1 MSQLSRAAVAPLLAF
16 LIISCASVSGP
27 SGEPRFNPRAIDSR
41 SSLLPAALQVATTV
55 REFDRRMVFYDRV
68 ISLLVDRG
76 DIDGAAAVLGYVSV
90 LLETREETRDGTKP
104 QDYLVPARG
113 YLLVD
118 QPEESIEALR
128 RVFDRLRELPDAERR
143 GSVLLDAAD
152 IAFAGGEETYSVLQE
167 LVSAVLVTEDLSLRI
182 RLLARIAE
190 GYASRGAGPA
200 GATLAQQAIPA
211 AESIDNPW
219 LRGIAFSDVAY
230 IFAVAGDTRNREQY
244 FNRVLREME
253 LGRPAVSP
261 EGAVEGLRA
270 LENLLRLDAP
280 VPALR
285 VAELLPGGSIRA
297 RGFAEVGLFYA
308 RQDDRPTAFVTFSR
322 AVREASR
329 EVNPL
334 RRAEVFRY
342 VAESYMVI
350 DEGQLAEL
358 QAMSAVDA
366 IRGTQE
372 DADTAEFLGTLLPIY
387 GRDGEFSQVESLL
400 EVLETPEHRAEILA
414 RATALS
420 LDAGKRDDAR
430 RFLSSAREALG
441 ENDADSPEVA
451 VLIAGSLTRLEGVLA
466 ALRYLR
472 TQNDNTTV
480 ALGLLAS
487 ARYHPPDEALSN
499 EGATLLEQLLMEVRA
514 RRMSG

>member
-1 MSQLSRAAVAPLLAF
+1 MSQLSRAAVASLIAF
-16 LIISCASVSGP
+16 IIISCASVSGP

-41 SSLLPAALQVATTV
+41 SSLLPSALQVATTV
-55 REFDRRMVFYDRV
+55 RNFDQRMAFYDRV
-68 ISLLVDRG
+68 VSVLVERG
-76 DIDGAAAVLGYVSV
+76 DTDGAAAVLGYVSV
-90 LLETREETRDGTKP
+90 LLETREETREGTKP
-104 QDYLVPARG
+104 QDYLVLARG

-118 QPEESIEALR
+118 QPEETIEALR
-128 RVFDRLRELPDAERR
+128 RVFEQLRELPEAERR
-143 GSVLLDAAD
+143 GSVLLEVAD
-152 IAFAGGEETYSVLQE
+152 IAFAGGEETYLILQE

-190 GYASRGAGPA
+190 GYASQGAGPA

-219 LRGIAFSDVAY
+219 LRGVAFSDVAY
-230 IFAVAGDTRNREQY
+230 IFAVTGDTRNREQY

-270 LENLLRLDAP
+270 LRNLLRLDAP
-280 VPALR
+280 VPALQI
-285 VAELLPGGSIRA
+285 AELLPGGSIRA

-308 RQDDRPTAFVTFSR
+308 QQDDRPTAFVTFSR

-358 QAMSAVDA
+358 QAMSAVDTL
-366 IRGTQE
+366 RGTQE
-372 DADTAEFLGTLLPIY
+372 DADSAELLGKLLPIY
-387 GRDGEFSQVESLL
+387 GRDGDFSQVESLL
-400 EVLETPEHRAEILA
+400 EVLEAAEQRAELLA
-414 RATALS
+414 RAAALS
-420 LDAGKRDDAR
+420 LDAGRRDDAR
-430 RFLSSAREALG
+430 RFLSSARDTLG

-451 VLIAGSLTRLEGVLA
+451 ILIAGSITRLEGAAA
-466 ALRYLR
+466 ALRYLQ
-472 TQNDNTTV
+472 TQNDNITV
-480 ALGLLAS
+480 ASGLLAC
-487 ARYHPPDEALSN
+487 ARYHPPDEALTD
-499 EGATLLEQLLMEVRA
+499 EEAALLEQLLLSA
-514 RRMSG
+514 RTRRTTG

>member
-1 MSQLSRAAVAPLLAF
+1 MSQVSRALFASLITF

-41 SSLLPAALQVATTV
+41 SSLLPSALQVATTV
-55 REFDRRMVFYDRV
+55 RDFDQRMALYDRV
-68 ISLLVDRG
+68 VSVLVDRG
-76 DIDGAAAVLGYVSV
+76 DTDGAAAVLGYVSV
-90 LLETREETRDGTKP
+90 LLETREETREGTKP
-104 QDYLVPARG
+104 QDYLVLARG

-118 QPEESIEALR
+118 QPEEAIEALR
-128 RVFDRLRELPDAERR
+128 RVFDHLREMPEVEDR
-143 GSVLLDAAD
+143 GSVLLEAAD

-182 RLLARIAE
+182 RLLARVAE
-190 GYASRGAGPA
+190 GYASQGAGPA

-230 IFAVAGDTRNREQY
+230 IFSVAGDPRNREQY

-261 EGAVEGLRA
+261 EGAVDGLRA

-334 RRAEVFRY
+334 RRAEVFRF
-342 VAESYMVI
+342 VAESYMAI

-372 DADTAEFLGTLLPIY
+372 DADTAELLGTLLPIY

-400 EVLETPEHRAEILA
+400 EVIEAPEHRGEILA
-414 RATALS
+414 RAAALS
-420 LDAGKRDDAR
+420 LDAGRRDDAR
-430 RFLSSAREALG
+430 GFLSSAREALG
-441 ENDADSPEVA
+441 GSGSDSPEVA
-451 VLIAGSLTRLEGVLA
+451 VLIAGSLTRLEGPAA
-466 ALRYLR
+466 ALRYLQ
-472 TQNDNTTV
+472 TQDDNSAV
-480 ALGLLAS
+480 ASGLLAS
-487 ARYHPPDEALSN
+487 GRYHPPEEPLTDDA
-499 EGATLLEQLLMEVRA
+499 AALLEQLLLAVRA
-514 RRMSG
+514 PRATG